1 MPPTSQGWKSTST
14 GGSDKSRAVWR
25 LAKGGRKAAEMAN
38 GQLPQIRFISPVGSV
53 GGGISG
59 AALEEAL
66 AQAPHFIACDAGT
79 TDAGPFSLGMG
90 IPAFPREAVKR
101 DLSLMLRAGRK
112 ANIPVIIGSAG
123 TAGGDVHVDW
133 ALEIAR
139 EIVAEHHLT
148 LRTAVIYAEQDK
160 AHLKRLLHQNRILPL
175 DPAPPISDSIIDS
188 SSRIVGMMG
197 VEPLQQAILDGANF
211 VLAGRCSD
219 SALFA
224 AIPLMQG
231 FPPGLAWHAGKVSEC
246 GTLVCETLGKGV
258 IFTTIN
264 QDQITIRPYGAGLRC
279 TPLSVAAHSLYENAN
294 PYLHREC
301 SGTFDLTNSTFE
313 AIDDVTV
320 RIRGSEFMFEPYT
333 VKLEGAAL
341 AGYQSIIVGGIRDP
355 HVIGQLDSW
364 LAGVRGYIDESV
376 SHVLGDHADRSS
388 YSIDFHIYGINAVM
402 GSFEPDPKTLPHEIG
417 IVVELTAPT
426 QDLAHTLAQLS
437 RQPLLHCPIKE
448 WKGSITAFACL
459 HNPAV
464 IDRGPVF
471 RFTLNHVAVPSTPV
485 EMFRT
490 HFIELGGSEKSWS

>member
-1 MPPTSQGWKSTST
+1 
-14 GGSDKSRAVWR
+14 
-25 LAKGGRKAAEMAN
+25 MATN
-38 GQLPQIRFISPVGSV
+38 KFQQIRFISPVGSV
-53 GGGISG
+53 GGGISS

-90 IPAFPREAVKR
+90 IPAFPREAVER

-133 ALEIAR
+133 VLEIAR
-139 EIVAEHHLT
+139 EIVAQHHLA

-160 AHLKRLLHQNRILPL
+160 AYLKKLLQQNRILPL
-175 DPAPPISDSIIDS
+175 DPAPSISDSIIDS

-197 VEPLQQAILDGANF
+197 VEPLQEAIADGADF

-258 IFTTIN
+258 IFTTIS
-264 QDQITIRPYGAGLRC
+264 QDEITIRPYGEGLRC
-279 TPLSVAAHSLYENAN
+279 TPQSVAAHSLYENSD

-301 SGTFDLTNSTFE
+301 SGTFDLTKAAFE

-320 RIRGSEFMFEPYT
+320 RIRGSEFVSEPYT

-341 AGYQSIIVGGIRDP
+341 AGYQSIILGGIRDP
-355 HVIGQLDSW
+355 YIIGQLDSW
-364 LAGVRGYIDESV
+364 LAAVRSYIDESV
-376 SHVLGDHADRSS
+376 SHVLGDQADKSS
-388 YSIDFHIYGINAVM
+388 YSLDFHIYGINAVM
-402 GSFEPDPKTLPHEIG
+402 GSLEPDPQHLPHEVG
-417 IVVELTAPT
+417 IVLEATAST
-426 QDLAHTLAQLS
+426 QDLAHKLAQLS
-437 RQPLLHCPIKE
+437 RQPLLHYPVKK
-448 WKGSITAFACL
+448 WAGSITAFACL
-459 HNPAV
+459 HNPAI
-464 IDRGPVF
+464 IDRGPVY
-471 RFTLNHVAVPSTPV
+471 RFNLNHVAVPSTPV

-490 HFIELGGSEKSWS
+490 HFVELRGSGESCS

>member
-1 MPPTSQGWKSTST
+1 
-14 GGSDKSRAVWR
+14 
-25 LAKGGRKAAEMAN
+25 MATN
-38 GQLPQIRFISPVGSV
+38 KFQQIRFISPVGSV
-53 GGGISG
+53 GGGISS

-90 IPAFPREAVKR
+90 IPAFPREAVER

-133 ALEIAR
+133 VLEIAR
-139 EIVAEHHLT
+139 EIVAQHHLA

-160 AHLKRLLHQNRILPL
+160 AYLKKLLQQNRILPL
-175 DPAPPISDSIIDS
+175 DPAPSISDSIIDS

-197 VEPLQQAILDGANF
+197 VEPLQEAIADGADF

-258 IFTTIN
+258 IFTTIS
-264 QDQITIRPYGAGLRC
+264 QDEITIRPYGEGLRC
-279 TPLSVAAHSLYENAN
+279 TPQSVAAHSLYENSD

-301 SGTFDLTNSTFE
+301 SGTFDLTKAAFE

-320 RIRGSEFMFEPYT
+320 RIRGSEFVSEPYT

-341 AGYQSIIVGGIRDP
+341 AGYQSIILGGIRDP
-355 HVIGQLDSW
+355 YIIGQLDSW
-364 LAGVRGYIDESV
+364 LAAVRSYIDESV
-376 SHVLGDHADRSS
+376 SHVLGDQADKSS
-388 YSIDFHIYGINAVM
+388 YSLDFHIYGINAVM
-402 GSFEPDPKTLPHEIG
+402 GSLEPDPQHLPHEVG
-417 IVVELTAPT
+417 IVLEATAST
-426 QDLAHTLAQLS
+426 QDLAHKLAQLS
-437 RQPLLHCPIKE
+437 RQPLLHYPVKK
-448 WKGSITAFACL
+448 WAGSITAFACL
-459 HNPAV
+459 HNPAI
-464 IDRGPVF
+464 IDRGPVY
-471 RFTLNHVAVPSTPV
+471 RFNLNHVAVPSTPV

-490 HFIELGGSEKSWS
+490 HFIELRGSGESCS

>member
-1 MPPTSQGWKSTST
+1 
-14 GGSDKSRAVWR
+14 
-25 LAKGGRKAAEMAN
+25 MAN
-38 GQLPQIRFISPVGSV
+38 GTLQQIRFVSPVGSV

-59 AALEEAL
+59 TALEEAL

-133 ALEIAR
+133 VLEIAR
-139 EIVAEHHLT
+139 EIVAEHRLT

-160 AHLKRLLHQNRILPL
+160 AYLKRLLHQDRILPL

-197 VEPLQQAILDGANF
+197 AEPLQQAILDGADF

-224 AIPLMQG
+224 AIPLMQD

-246 GTLVCETLGKGV
+246 GTLVCDTLGKGV
-258 IFTTIN
+258 IFTTISH
-264 QDQITIRPYGAGLRC
+264 DEITIRPYGAGLRC
-279 TPLSVAAHSLYENAN
+279 TPHSVAAHSLYENSD

-301 SGTFDLTNSTFE
+301 SATFDLTKSTFE

-320 RIRGSEFMFEPYT
+320 RIRGSEFISEPYT

-355 HVIGQLDSW
+355 YIIRQLDSW
-364 LAGVRGYIDESV
+364 LATVHSYIDESV
-376 SHVLGDHADRSS
+376 SHVLGDEADKSS
-388 YSIDFHIYGINAVM
+388 YSVVFHTYGINAVM
-402 GSFEPDPKTLPHEIG
+402 GCLEPDPKHLPHEVG
-417 IVVELTAPT
+417 IVLEATAST
-426 QDLAHTLAQLS
+426 QDMAHKLAQLS
-437 RQPLLHCPIKE
+437 RQPLLHYPIKE
-448 WKGSITAFACL
+448 WAGSITAFACL

-464 IDRGPVF
+464 IDRGPVY
-471 RFTLNHVAVPSTPV
+471 RFNLNHVAVPSTPL

-490 HFIELGGSEKSWS
+490 RFVDLSASGKSWS